1 MNSFEC
7 INNIEK
13 LNTVAY
19 NENPQIQA
27 FTSFYSMEPSWFIK
41 TSNRL
46 FSIDKDNCIRLHH
59 SKQQMDKSYIQ
70 FCVNKNID
78 TTKSF
83 DNVEYSC
90 EFEGGNHNF
99 SRIWFNTN
107 TMTSRFVDFIDKRED
122 TYKFAI
128 PRENS
133 KYYDLGYA
141 NRMKGKYLIC
151 NYVFDHPG
159 RYFRLPYIK
168 TKFRTTYI

>member
-1 MNSFEC
+1 MNAFEC

-13 LNTVAY
+13 LNTVVFS
-19 NENPQIQA
+19 ENVNA
-27 FTSFYSMEPSWFIK
+27 FTSFYSTNPEWYIK
-41 TSNRL
+41 TPDKL
-46 FSIDKDNCIRLHH
+46 FSIDKNNILRIHNQK
-59 SKQQMDKSYIQ
+59 KQYDKSYVK
-70 FCVNKNID
+70 FVVNKNVK

-90 EFEGGNHNF
+90 KFEDNDHNF
-99 SRIWFNTN
+99 SRIWFKTN

-122 TYKFAI
+122 TYKLAI

-133 KYYDLGYA
+133 QYYDLGYA
-141 NRMKGKYLIC
+141 NRMKGKYLEC

-159 RYFRLPYIK
+159 KYFKLPYIA